1 MNRSTCSPDYHWTV
15 VKCIIRT
22 KTLPTK
28 TFLALTERGMEQF
41 ILECHPQYMPG
52 RCLIKLMEVL
62 RAPMSKKGH
71 IMIRQGDPS
80 NYREVLREFRK
91 KQYYDIIIDTKP
103 AHVHL
108 LLREILR
115 LQMNDYKYHY
125 FFTSFDSETFELDD
139 FLYNYVNMTAFK
151 IVDTSSSFV
160 QRILEEMDNYSY
172 VHGKKILNKTNVI
185 EAAPALMFDSVYA
198 LAHGLTAANE
208 GAPVINPDNLSCREE
223 VPWNAGSTLYNYI
236 NSVDFQGL
244 TGRVQF
250 KEGRRNN
257 FKLDVMKLSQD
268 SLIKVGEWNTSTGV
282 RLVNEKVFY
291 EGGPNVTLKI
301 AILLVIL
308 RMKKKTVG
316 SFGLSCGKIMQNI
329 MNEMV
334 QRREKVSFD
343 FFSEKRH
350 RILDSQP
357 NSTGFAAKCSGK
369 NVTPFLM
376 IREGDNLTGNERY
389 YGYGAELIEQIADV
403 LGFKY
408 ELFEVEDKNYGM
420 YNQETKEW
428 NGLIRELIDKFGMR
442 FTTFV
447 GLRSVNVVMI
457 AENADLAL
465 TALTITYAREEVV
478 DFTKP
483 FMNTGISI
491 LFKIPTES
499 NSRLFTFMS
508 PLAID
513 IWLYVLAAYVLVSMT
528 MFVVARF
535 SPYEWKNPHPCIS
548 ENDVIENQF
557 SLGNSFWF
565 TIGKL
570 EFFLSVRMFAYYCS
584 SFHCFEK
591 FI

>member
-301 AILLVIL
+301 AILLV
-308 RMKKKTVG
+308 
-316 SFGLSCGKIMQNI
+316 
-329 MNEMV
+329 
-334 QRREKVSFD
+334 
-343 FFSEKRH
+343 
-350 RILDSQP
+350 
-357 NSTGFAAKCSGK
+357 
-369 NVTPFLM
+369 TPFLM